1 MPTLVPGRKLP
12 AARVWKRIPLIF
24 LLSCTFATASF
35 AQTFTVLYSF
45 TGGADG
51 GNPSEG
57 LVFDPA
63 GNLYGTTQYGG
74 TGNCTQYG
82 LHGCGT
88 MFKVTNQ
95 QTETVLYSF
104 KGGSDGEYPWGGLA
118 LDDKGSLFGT
128 TVSGGLGFGVVFSL
142 DKNGTENILHRLT
155 GGTDGAYPYASLTLD
170 HAGHLYGTGTSGGDL
185 SCGIR
190 STGCGTLFTLYGS
203 RGAVLHRFAGNS
215 ADGNYPGYGAVLVDN
230 TGNLY
235 GATAEGGAA
244 NYGTVYKIDR
254 NGNYTVL
261 YSFSGESDG
270 CEPSG
275 SLATDEDGNLYGTAS
290 ACGDFNKGTIFKVN
304 SAGSFTLLH
313 TFSGAAGDGN
323 APFGG
328 VTRDRDGNLYGTTL
342 FGGDCGLELGGCG
355 TVFKLSPNGSMTV
368 LHTFSGTSD
377 GASPW
382 CNVILDAA
390 GNLYGTTTIGGQG
403 GAGTVW
409 KIAP

>member
-1 MPTLVPGRKLP
+1 
-12 AARVWKRIPLIF
+12 
-24 LLSCTFATASF
+24 
-35 AQTFTVLYSF
+35 
-45 TGGADG
+45 
-51 GNPSEG
+51 
-57 LVFDPA
+57 
-63 GNLYGTTQYGG
+63 
-74 TGNCTQYG
+74 
-82 LHGCGT
+82 
-88 MFKVTNQ
+88 
-95 QTETVLYSF
+95 
-104 KGGSDGEYPWGGLA
+104 
-118 LDDKGSLFGT
+118 
-128 TVSGGLGFGVVFSL
+128 
-142 DKNGTENILHRLT
+142 
-155 GGTDGAYPYASLTLD
+155 
-170 HAGHLYGTGTSGGDL
+170 
-185 SCGIR
+185 
-190 STGCGTLFTLYGS
+190 
-203 RGAVLHRFAGNS
+203 
-215 ADGNYPGYGAVLVDN
+215 
-230 TGNLY
+230 
-235 GATAEGGAA
+235 
-244 NYGTVYKIDR
+244 VYKIDR